1 MNYACWQ
8 IGDTFFR
15 SHRLFRSRNALW
27 RELKKI
33 DTCWLID
40 IRLENTFSMLSQ
52 TMGRLSSKTT
62 VFWRQGKAEA
72 LCDLGVMHSSLQK
85 SSPSLS
91 PALTLAPQMLRAVD
105 WCSVSSL
112 PWLTDCDSGP
122 VSQDPGRIN
131 SSVSVEHCEDEECHV
146 PSKQH
151 YWFSLF
157 LVVNIKFPTYQIM
170 AQHCINSQES
180 LAGEM
185 QPVFSLR
192 KIDVYK
198 MPPVSWEKDLITQF
212 KLIILLLCFYLLI
225 GVFSFNCFG
234 LFF

>member
-72 LCDLGVMHSSLQK
+72 LCDLRVMHSSLQK

-91 PALTLAPQMLRAVD
+91 PALTLAPQMLRAAD
-105 WCSVSSL
+105 WRSVSSL

-122 VSQDPGRIN
+122 VSQDSGRIN
-131 SSVSVEHCEDEECHV
+131 SSVSVEHCEDV
-146 PSKQH
+146 KMRSVMSLLSNIIDSA
-151 YWFSLF
+151 FSL
-157 LVVNIKFPTYQIM
+157 
-170 AQHCINSQES
+170 
-180 LAGEM
+180 
-185 QPVFSLR
+185 
-192 KIDVYK
+192 
-198 MPPVSWEKDLITQF
+198 WLI
-212 KLIILLLCFYLLI
+212 
-225 GVFSFNCFG
+225 
-234 LFF
+234 